1 MATQL
6 FASTCFSAYFG
17 SVADTW
23 EKGSASKR
31 VNSGR
36 LTMMTYGL
44 LLSTLATLMHSLPGK
59 SQISG
64 NYVLLY
70 HLVLRFVYA
79 MGTSAC
85 VPGKLFKS

>member
-6 FASTCFSAYFG
+6 LASTCFSAYFG
-17 SVADTW
+17 SIADAW
-23 EKGSASKR
+23 EKRSASNR

-36 LTMMTYGL
+36 LKMMTSGL
-44 LLSTLATLMHSLPGK
+44 LLSTFATLLHSLPRK

-70 HLVLRFVYA
+70 HLGLRFFYA
-79 MGTSAC
+79 MGTSAV